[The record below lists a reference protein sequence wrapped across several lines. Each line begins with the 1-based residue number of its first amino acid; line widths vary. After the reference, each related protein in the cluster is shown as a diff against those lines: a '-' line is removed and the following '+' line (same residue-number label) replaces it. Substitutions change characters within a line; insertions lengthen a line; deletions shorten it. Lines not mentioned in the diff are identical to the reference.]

1 MKTPSSAKESASKVF
16 FNVSDFEKI
25 KKCKSLTLPER
36 LKIIAD
42 MIRWN
47 ALTSIMNAR
56 SGHIGAS
63 FSVADILAVLYHS
76 VMNVDSKNPKSFGR
90 DIMIL
95 SKGHAASS
103 LYVTLASRGFF
114 PTEKLLKFRR
124 LNGLEGHAE
133 ISAPGVD
140 SNTGSLAM
148 GISKGKGYAWSYK
161 ASGSKAA
168 VFVIIGDGELQE
180 GQNWE
185 AIMSAGFLKLDNLC
199 LIIDRNRV
207 QTDKEVRDILDVS
220 PVEAKLKAFG
230 WHVITI
236 NGNDTGAIL
245 ESFKKLKRVYGKPKA
260 IVANTLKGTGV
271 SFMEHPRALKAGKGF
286 YKWHDKLPNEK
297 EYRRAWA
304 EIISRI
310 SKKTEKCSLGD
321 FSLPTFPEEIAKRK
335 IVRAGGSLLKH
346 YSEILVEI
354 GKRNKNVVVMD
365 ADLAESCGLREFE
378 NKFPKRFIEVG
389 IAEQDMVSMAGGLA
403 LSGMRPIVNT
413 YASFL
418 TSRANEQ
425 IFNNASEGTKIIYV
439 GHIAGIIPAKPGKSH
454 QGLRDITV
462 MKSIPNILVCQPC
475 NSLELRKLLNFLVA
489 QSDFTSYLRL
499 EHAIPKIAVHL
510 PVDYEVRVGQ
520 GATLAD
526 GNDAIIIG
534 YGPLLL
540 SEALI
545 AREILNEKKMSV
557 KVVNL
562 PWLNCVDEK
571 WLKTTIG
578 KIKHVFCLENHSV
591 AGGMSDVVAR
601 ALLAGGSCDLK
612 LQTIGVEG
620 FGRSGEDE
628 EILKYYEIDASS
640 IVKKIWREVKV

>member
-1 MKTPSSAKESASKVF
+1 M
-16 FNVSDFEKI
+16 
-25 KKCKSLTLPER
+25 
-36 LKIIAD
+36 KIIAD

-63 FSVADILAVLYHS
+63 FSIADILAVLYHS
-76 VMNVDSKNPKSFGR
+76 EMKVDPKNPRGFGR
-90 DIMIL
+90 DVLIL

-103 LYVTLASRGFF
+103 LYATLASRGFF

-124 LNGLEGHAE
+124 LKGLEGHAE

-161 ASGSKAA
+161 ASWSKAT
-168 VFVIIGDGELQE
+168 VFVIMGDGELQE

-185 AIMSAGFLKLDNLC
+185 AIMSASFMKLDNLC

-207 QTDKEVRDILDVS
+207 QTDKEVKEILDVS
-220 PVEAKLKAFG
+220 PIEAKLKAFG
-230 WHVITI
+230 WHVTTI
-236 NGNDTGAIL
+236 NGNDTKEIL
-245 ESFKKLKRVYGKPKA
+245 ESLKKLKRVYGKPKA
-260 IVANTLKGTGV
+260 IVANTLKGAGV
-271 SFMEHPRALKAGKGF
+271 SFMEHPHALKAGKGY

-297 EYRRAWA
+297 EYRRVWA
-304 EIISRI
+304 EICARI
-310 SKKTEKCSLGD
+310 NKKTKKCALKK
-321 FSLPTFPEEIAKRK
+321 FSLPAFPEEIAKKK
-335 IVRAGGSLLKH
+335 IVRVGESLLKH

-354 GKRNKNVVVMD
+354 GAKNKNVVVLD

-378 NKFPKRFIEVG
+378 NKFPRKFIEVG

-403 LSGMRPIVNT
+403 LSGRIPIVNT

-425 IFNNASEGTKIIYV
+425 IFNNASEGSKIIYV

-462 MKSIPNILVCQPC
+462 MKSMPNVLVCQPC
-475 NSLELRKLLNFLVA
+475 NSLELRKLMNFLVTK
-489 QSDFTSYLRL
+489 SDIAGYLRL

-510 PVDYEVRVGQ
+510 PVNYEVKVGQ

-526 GNDAIIIG
+526 GADAIIIG
-534 YGPLLL
+534 HGPLLL

-545 AREILNEKKMSV
+545 AREILKEKNISV

-571 WLKTTIG
+571 WLRNTIG
-578 KIKHVFCLENHSV
+578 KIKNVFCLENHSV
-591 AGGMSDVVAR
+591 AGGMTEIVAR
-601 ALLAGGSCDLK
+601 ALLTGGPCDLK
-612 LQTIGVEG
+612 LQTIGIEG

-628 EILKYYEIDASS
+628 EILKHYAIDASS
-640 IVKKIWREVKV
+640 IAKKIKGSIKR